1 MLRIY
6 VHDCTKNNVSHP
18 AGDEVRVRQAGTGS
32 AAMCENLP
40 TVSDDDLQ
48 LTRRDD
54 LGISCAEG
62 LQEDPQNPSPDG
74 CNLLKGDLTSVS
86 VYHGA
91 SAVLSVPTLTHV
103 ESLEA
108 LQPLECFPQ
117 QALCPQEPGVY
128 AILPQD
134 PHGVPA
140 AMTFQSS
147 EVTHVQAV
155 TSTGAIQGRV
165 KERKKKCELDGGL
178 PLNYFR

>member
-1 MLRIY
+1 MN
-6 VHDCTKNNVSHP
+6 CTISNVLHP

-40 TVSDDDLQ
+40 TVSEDDLQ

-62 LQEDPQNPSPDG
+62 HQQDPQDPSPDG
-74 CNLLKGDLTSVS
+74 CDLHKDDLTSVS

-91 SAVLSVPTLTHV
+91 SAVLSVPDLPHI

-108 LQPLECFPQ
+108 LQPLQCFSQ

-128 AILPQD
+128 ALLPQD
-134 PHGVPA
+134 PHVPA
-140 AMTFQSS
+140 AMTYQAS

-155 TSTGAIQGRV
+155 TSTVAIQGRA
-165 KERKKKCELDGGL
+165 KERKKKCKLAGAL
-178 PLNYFR
+178 PPSGFR

>member
-1 MLRIY
+1 M
-6 VHDCTKNNVSHP
+6 
-18 AGDEVRVRQAGTGS
+18 RVRQAGTGS

-86 VYHGA
+86 VYHGT

-178 PLNYFR
+178 PLN